1 MVAQEIMTPNY
12 TTVVPQA
19 PLRKAARQM
28 QDLNVGMLPV
38 FDGRRLRGVI
48 TDRDI
53 VIRAVAAG
61 ADPLTAPVADYMS
74 EGIATCSE
82 DCDIGDVARLMENR
96 RVRRLIVTN
105 SHSHPVGVLS
115 TADLAT
121 TPESAGYA
129 GEVLREVSQP

>member
-1 MVAQEIMTPNY
+1 MIAHDIMTPNY
-12 TTVVPQA
+12 AAVVPQA
-19 PLRKAARQM
+19 PLREAARQM

-38 FDGRRLRGVI
+38 FDGKRLMGVI

-74 EGIATCSE
+74 EGAATCSE
-82 DCDIGDVARLMENR
+82 DCDIGDVAHLMENR
-96 RVRRLIVTN
+96 QIRRLIVTN
-105 SHSHPVGVLS
+105 SDGYPVGIVS

-129 GEVLREVSQP
+129 GEVLREVSKA